1 MDKAEER
8 RSFYRSLPA
17 WLRLMRP
24 EQWTKNSLVLAAF
37 FFAYWD
43 PHQDL
48 RGQGLRP
55 CAVAAAATALFCL
68 VSSGIY
74 ALNDWRDR
82 VADRLHPVK
91 RLRPVAS
98 GEISS
103 KTALAMAAAL
113 LAAGILGALFS
124 PPLCAVLTA
133 YAALQLLY
141 TFRLKHVPLV
151 DVFVIAAGFVLR
163 AVAGAAVLSARISA
177 WLLLCTFLLA
187 LFLALCKR
195 RQEKVTRNESEQ
207 RRSVRAYSAQLLDS
221 LISITAAAT
230 IVSYALYTL
239 SPDTTS
245 RFGTPMLGL
254 TIPFVIFGVFRYLHL
269 VYTSRA
275 GERPEQVLLTDR
287 TIIATIVLYGLVVAA
302 VFLTR

>member
-1 MDKAEER
+1 MAEKR
-8 RSFYRSLPA
+8 KSRYQSLPA

-24 EQWTKNSLVLAAF
+24 EQWTKNGLVLAAF

-43 PHQDL
+43 PQQHL
-48 RGQGLRP
+48 REQGLRP
-55 CAVAAAATALFCL
+55 YAASLAAAALFCL
-68 VSSGIY
+68 VSSGVY

-91 RLRPVAS
+91 RNRPVAS

-103 KTALAMAAAL
+103 RTALAMAFGL
-113 LAAGILGALFS
+113 LAAGILGSLFS
-124 PPLCAVLTA
+124 PPLCAVVGA
-133 YAALQLLY
+133 YVALQLFY

-163 AVAGAAVLSARISA
+163 AVAGAAVLSARISP

-195 RQEKVTRNESEQ
+195 RQEKVPRHETEQ
-207 RRSVRAYSAQLLDS
+207 RLSVRAYSAQLLDS
-221 LISITAAAT
+221 LIAITAAAT
-230 IVSYALYTL
+230 IVSYSLYTL
-239 SPDTTS
+239 SSETVQ
-245 RFGTPMLGL
+245 RFGTPLLGL
-254 TIPFVIFGVFRYLHL
+254 TIPLVIFGVFRYLHL

-275 GERPEQVLLTDR
+275 GERPEQVLLTDKA
-287 TIIATIVLYGLVVAA
+287 IIATIVLYGLVVAG
-302 VFLTR
+302 VFLAR

>member
-1 MDKAEER
+1 
-8 RSFYRSLPA
+8 
-17 WLRLMRP
+17 
-24 EQWTKNSLVLAAF
+24 
-37 FFAYWD
+37 
-43 PHQDL
+43 
-48 RGQGLRP
+48 LRP
-55 CAVAAAATALFCL
+55 YAFSAAAAVLFGL

-103 KTALAMAAAL
+103 KTALTMSAGL
-113 LAAGILGALFS
+113 LAAGILGSLFS
-124 PPLCAVLTA
+124 PPLCAVISA
-133 YAALQLLY
+133 YVALQLLY

-163 AVAGAAVLSARISA
+163 AVAGAAVLSARISP

-195 RQEKVTRNESEQ
+195 RQEKVTRHESEQ
-207 RRSVRAYSAQLLDS
+207 RRSVRAYSTQMLDS

-230 IVSYALYTL
+230 IVSYSLYTL
-239 SPDTTS
+239 SSETVA
-245 RFGTPMLGL
+245 RFGTPLLGL
-254 TIPFVIFGVFRYLHL
+254 TIPLVIFGVFRYLHL

-275 GERPEQVLLTDR
+275 GERPEQVLLTDKA
-287 TIIATIVLYGLVVAA
+287 IIATIILYGLVVAG
-302 VFLTR
+302 VFLYR

>member
-1 MDKAEER
+1 MAEEHKGI
-8 RSFYRSLPA
+8 YQSLPA

-24 EQWTKNSLVLAAF
+24 EQWTKNGLVLAAF

-43 PHQDL
+43 PQQHL
-48 RGQGLRP
+48 REQGLRP
-55 CAVAAAATALFCL
+55 YAISAAAAALFCL

-113 LAAGILGALFS
+113 LAAGIIGSLFS
-124 PPLCAVLTA
+124 PKLCAVIGA
-133 YAALQLLY
+133 YIAIQLLY
-141 TFRLKHVPLV
+141 TFRLKHIPLV

-163 AVAGAAVLSARISA
+163 AVAGAAVLSARISP

-195 RQEKVTRNESEQ
+195 RQEKVTRHESEQ
-207 RRSVRAYSAQLLDS
+207 RRSVRAYSTQLLDA
-221 LISITAAAT
+221 LISITAGAT
-230 IVSYALYTL
+230 IVSYSLYTL
-239 SPDTTS
+239 SSETVA
-245 RFGTPMLGL
+245 RFGTPLLGL
-254 TIPFVIFGVFRYLHL
+254 TIPLVIFGVFRYLHL
-269 VYTSRA
+269 VYTARA
-275 GERPEQVLLTDR
+275 GERPEQVLLTDKA
-287 TIIATIVLYGLVVAA
+287 IIATIILYGLVVAG
-302 VFLTR
+302 VFLYR